1 MAFLPNKID
10 DEIASEDDGFTL
22 RNCGYGIALI
32 VCYVSLVLAVGAAI
46 SARF

>member
-1 MAFLPNKID
+1 MSFLPNKID
-10 DEIASEDDGFTL
+10 DEIASEDGSTL

-32 VCYVSLVLAVGAAI
+32 VCYVSLVLAIGAAI